1 MSLSKDVGL
10 NDGHIAV
17 EEQNVATAIWEYTAQ
32 SSEDFSSIYAQQKVA
47 ASPRD
52 LQPDGEFSDHF

>member
-17 EEQNVATAIWEYTAQ
+17 EEQNVATAICEYAAQ
-32 SSEDFSSIYAQQKVA
+32 SSEGFSSIYAQQTVA